1 MTEEAGQRGLRR
13 ELRFWEAIAL
23 SIAIMAPGAAM
34 ALNGTATAGLVGR
47 AVPLV
52 FVLAT
57 VSILFVS
64 YAFIRLTSYFNH
76 AGSVYALSGA
86 TLGPRAGFFSGWA
99 LLGTYLCFTAGSTA
113 EIRALRAGAPGR
125 DGPTRGRLDRDS
137 AGRGGDHLALGLR

>member
-1 MTEEAGQRGLRR
+1 EGGGRVTDGEQRREEGGLRR
-13 ELRFWEAIAL
+13 ELRFWEAVAL

-57 VSILFVS
+57 LGILFVS

-86 TLGPRAGFFSGWA
+86 TLGPRRPGV
-99 LLGTYLCFTAGSTA
+99 
-113 EIRALRAGAPGR
+113 LRAGPGVPALPAGSLQTSR
-125 DGPTRGRLDRDS
+125 DRRWPSRLRARRG
-137 AGRGGDHLALGLR
+137 AGWVRRVPSRRAYTM

>member
-1 MTEEAGQRGLRR
+1 MEETRRPGQQERGLRR

-64 YAFIRLTSYFNH
+64 
-76 AGSVYALSGA
+76 
-86 TLGPRAGFFSGWA
+86 
-99 LLGTYLCFTAGSTA
+99 
-113 EIRALRAGAPGR
+113 
-125 DGPTRGRLDRDS
+125 
-137 AGRGGDHLALGLR
+137 